1 MNDVETLDQAIEWLA
16 QNNGRIH
23 FQKPD
28 EYTTKV
34 IVSAPIPGRV
44 TSFLVISEYGALIPA
59 EGILERLVVHV
70 NAIRERMDTDPE
82 EATN

>member
-1 MNDVETLDQAIEWLA
+1 MSDVDTLDRAIEWLA
-16 QNNGRIH
+16 QKNGRID

-44 TSFLVISEYGALIPA
+44 TSFIVISEYGALIPA

-70 NAIRERMDTDPE
+70 NAIRGVMDNDKETQ
-82 EATN
+82 

>member
-1 MNDVETLDQAIEWLA
+1 MSDVETTDQAIEWLA
-16 QNNGRIH
+16 QNNGRID
-23 FQKPD
+23 FRKPN

-44 TSFLVISEYGALIPA
+44 TSFLVISEYGALVPA

-70 NAIRERMDTDPE
+70 NAIRGVMDDTPDE
-82 EATN
+82 TE